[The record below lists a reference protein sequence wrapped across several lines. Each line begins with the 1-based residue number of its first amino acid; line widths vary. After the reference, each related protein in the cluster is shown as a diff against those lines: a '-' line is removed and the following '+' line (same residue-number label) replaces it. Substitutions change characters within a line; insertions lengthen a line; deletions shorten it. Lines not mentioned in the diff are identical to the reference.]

1 MPNTPPLFRK
11 FSCDAKRAMSSS
23 ISPDLHILPPLC
35 SCPSK
40 SDHFQYQKYNKTVQ
54 ECITTNDIY
63 EAVPSA
69 NLFTPI
75 YLMLYVIIIYRN
87 H

>member
-23 ISPDLHILPPLC
+23 ISPGLHILPPLC
-35 SCPSK
+35 SCPSE

-54 ECITTNDIY
+54 ECIIHKR
-63 EAVPSA
+63 
-69 NLFTPI
+69 
-75 YLMLYVIIIYRN
+75 YL
-87 H
+87 